1 VAVLGNLKF
10 WALSWEA
17 LKKIM
22 VQSFLP
28 MLILDFYLLA
38 RYLDSSR
45 NYGCHYVDVATY
57 GKLQDGAAVEELRD
71 KLSIP
76 QLGTILEMVPVVLLV
91 DSSQIP
97 NHEKLA
103 LLILNYQLGKV
114 IILDPEDQYQGD
126 VQAMWMAIGRLFN
139 WSSIALS
146 PSILCEQWIEV
157 GHSWPPN
164 SNTH

>member
-1 VAVLGNLKF
+1 
-10 WALSWEA
+10 
-17 LKKIM
+17 M

-45 NYGCHYVDVATY
+45 NHGCYYVDVATY
-57 GKLQDGAAVEELRD
+57 GKLQDGAPVEELRD
-71 KLSIP
+71 MLSIP
-76 QLGTILEMVPVVLLV
+76 QLDTILEMVPVVLLV

-97 NHEKLA
+97 DHEKLA

-114 IILDPEDQYQGD
+114 IILDPEDQYRGD
-126 VQAMWMAIGRLFN
+126 VQAMWITISRLFN
-139 WSSIALS
+139 WSSISLS
-146 PSILCEQWIEV
+146 PSILREQWIEV
-157 GHSWPPN
+157 GCSWPPS